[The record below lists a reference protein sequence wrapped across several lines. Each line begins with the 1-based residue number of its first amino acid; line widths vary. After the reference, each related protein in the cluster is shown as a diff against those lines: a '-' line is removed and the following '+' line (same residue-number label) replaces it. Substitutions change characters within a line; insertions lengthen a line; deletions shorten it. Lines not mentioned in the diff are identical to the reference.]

1 MMNWLKSLLP
11 LILVHLFKKRYYDAK
26 IKHIENKIPSIV
38 NLASTTGLIAVENKI
53 PDISTLVK
61 KADYND

>member
-1 MMNWLKSLLP
+1 MNWLKSLLP
-11 LILVHLFKKRYYDAK
+11 LILVHLFKKRYDAK